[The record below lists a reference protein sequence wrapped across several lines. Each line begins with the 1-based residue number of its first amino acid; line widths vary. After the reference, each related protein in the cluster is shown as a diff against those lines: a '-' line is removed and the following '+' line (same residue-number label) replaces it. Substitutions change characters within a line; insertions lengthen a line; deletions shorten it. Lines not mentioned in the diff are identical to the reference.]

1 MNRPRRP
8 GSSAGFTLVEVMIAL
23 AIVAL
28 TSVVLLD
35 RRVEVVRD
43 AGRSRDLR
51 TSWMLASQKLAE
63 LELDD
68 SLWTGPGGQSHGDF
82 SDLDPEYRRFQ
93 WEYLIQRQP
102 VDCSESDAEASV
114 GLVQPRE
121 LMKLSL
127 VVRAEG
133 EPVLIEAQFPV
144 FEAAAQA
151 PEAPDAP
158 GAPPGPDGPGTPKG
172 RPK

>member
-1 MNRPRRP
+1 MIRRRRP
-8 GSSAGFTLVEVMIAL
+8 GGSAGFTLVEVMIAL

-51 TSWMLASQKLAE
+51 TGWMLASQKIAE

-68 SLWTGPGGQSHGDF
+68 SLWAGPGGQSHGDF
-82 SDLDPEYRRFQ
+82 ADLDPEYRRFQ
-93 WEYLIQRQP
+93 WEYLIQREP
-102 VDCSESDAEASV
+102 IDCSEPGAEAGA
-114 GLVQPRE
+114 GLVKPRE
-121 LMKLSL
+121 LMKLTL

-133 EPVLIEAQFPV
+133 EPIVIEAQFPV
-144 FEAAAQA
+144 FEARPPT
-151 PEAPDAP
+151 PEVPDAP
-158 GAPPGPDGPGTPKG
+158 GAPPGTEIPGVPKG

>member
-1 MNRPRRP
+1 MSRRPRP
-8 GSSAGFTLVEVMIAL
+8 GGAAGFTLVEVMIAL

-28 TSVVLLD
+28 TSMVLLD

-51 TSWMLASQKLAE
+51 TSWMLASQKMAE

-68 SLWTGPGGQSHGDF
+68 SLWAGPGGQSHGDF
-82 SDLDPEYRRFQ
+82 ADLDPEYRRFQ

-102 VDCSESDAEASV
+102 IDCSESDAEPGV

-121 LMKLSL
+121 LMKLTL
-127 VVRAEG
+127 AVRAEG

-144 FEAAAQA
+144 FEARPQA
-151 PEAPDAP
+151 SEKPGDP
-158 GAPPGPDGPGTPKG
+158 GAPPGPDGPNAPKRG
-172 RPK
+172 PK